1 MYYSENG
8 NNEATGIPEE
18 NSLNTANKGTVK
30 DVVKDAWTEIKE
42 TEKDAFLKSKM
53 LFNQLQQLIPCN
65 KPYAEPTPLDMPS
78 LDDIEKAVLDM
89 YKCIDG
95 ADCHITRGQCG
106 LTVEGFVPSDLV
118 YPNKDGNTRF
128 DVLYN
133 GISEK
138 HYSRDLS
145 VLVEDLTWACYKRR
159 GGNHYNGISL
169 LKAIKDDRWNM
180 G

>member
-1 MYYSENG
+1 MNYEEN
-8 NNEATGIPEE
+8 NQNEAINTPEE
-18 NSLNTANKGTVK
+18 NAVNTSYKGTVK

-53 LFNQLQQLIPCN
+53 LFNQLQQLIPHN
-65 KPYAEPTPLDMPS
+65 EPYAAPTPLDMPS
-78 LDDIEKAVLDM
+78 LDEIEKAVRDM
-89 YKCIDG
+89 YKCLDG

-106 LTVEGFVPSDLV
+106 LAVEGIVPSDLIN
-118 YPNKDGNTRF
+118 PNKEGNTRF
-128 DVLYN
+128 SVLYN

-145 VLVEDLTWACYKRR
+145 VLVEDLTWACYSGR

-169 LKAIKDDRWNM
+169 LKAIKDDRWNIN
-180 G
+180 